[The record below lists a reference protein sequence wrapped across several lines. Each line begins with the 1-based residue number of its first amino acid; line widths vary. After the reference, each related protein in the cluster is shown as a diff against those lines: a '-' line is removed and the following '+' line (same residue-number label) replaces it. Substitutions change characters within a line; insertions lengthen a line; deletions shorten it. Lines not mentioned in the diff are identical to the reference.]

1 MRAPPFWWRPPGL
14 AARLLSPLGLLYGAA
29 TAARMKRPGV
39 RAGVPVIC
47 IGNPTAGGAGKTPAA
62 LLVAER
68 LRRLGRRPVFL
79 SRGYGGGLQGPIIV
93 DPARHGPADCG
104 DEPLLLA
111 AVAPTVVSRD
121 RVAGAELAAPLG
133 DVIVMD
139 DGLQNPSLEKTLA
152 IAVVDGATGF
162 GNGSCIPAGPLR
174 APIAEQLPKIDAF
187 LVIGG
192 DGAGGAVRDLGRPW
206 TTVRLVP
213 DPAAA
218 AGLRGRELWAFAGIG
233 RPEKF
238 FETLQGL
245 GASVRRSAVF
255 ADHHPYARSELESL
269 ITAAERESLTPV
281 TTEKDMVK
289 IRAVAPD
296 LVARIACLPVAAVP
310 DDPAAFDALL
320 ARAVSLSGRRP
331 C

>member
-39 RAGVPVIC
+39 RASVPVIC

-68 LRRLGRRPVFL
+68 LRRFGRRPVFL
-79 SRGYGGGLQGPIIV
+79 SRGYGGGLPGPIIV
-93 DPARHGPADCG
+93 DPARHGPSDCG

-111 AVAPTVVSRD
+111 AAGPTVVSRD
-121 RVAGAELAAPLG
+121 RVAGAELAATLG

-139 DGLQNPSLEKTLA
+139 DGLQNPSLEKTLS

-162 GNGSCIPAGPLR
+162 GNGFCIPAGPLR
-174 APIAEQLPKIDAF
+174 APIADQLPKIDAF

-192 DGAGGAVRDLGRPW
+192 DGAGRPVRELGKPW
-206 TTVRLVP
+206 TTARLVA

-218 AGLRGRELWAFAGIG
+218 ATLHGRDVSAFAGIG

-238 FETLQGL
+238 FATLRGL
-245 GASVRRSAVF
+245 GASVRRSAAF
-255 ADHHPYARSELESL
+255 ADHHPYARGELEGL
-269 ITAAERESLTPV
+269 IAAAEHEKLVLV

-289 IRAVAPD
+289 IRAAAPD
-296 LVARIACLPVAAVP
+296 LVARIACLPVAAFP

-320 ARAVSLSGRRP
+320 ARAISPSA
-331 C
+331 